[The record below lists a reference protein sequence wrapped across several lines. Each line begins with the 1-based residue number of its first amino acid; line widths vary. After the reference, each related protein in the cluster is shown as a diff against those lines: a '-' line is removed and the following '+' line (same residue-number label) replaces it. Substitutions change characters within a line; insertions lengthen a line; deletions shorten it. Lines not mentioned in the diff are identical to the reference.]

1 MGIHVIQSQ
10 RIDVLLQGVLASTS
24 QPSTHPL
31 QVLKAQHFIV
41 PSPAIEQW
49 LIQKLAEQ
57 QGMSANYQ
65 FHQRVRGF
73 QWYAYQQVLT
83 AHKEQVRKANIPR
96 LIFKWRVHQAL
107 QEFIQPDVMSIDS
120 SHPLHSIVQRIYDS
134 ADRLEQGIE
143 KQLKKQ
149 KMLYWVAEQVA
160 DLFSNYMVYRG
171 QCQRGC
177 ENMCTCP
184 NNWLAA
190 WGQGRALDI
199 EKYIAHKDKEV
210 SAFTLQQTQELE
222 RWQRWL
228 WQQHFHDD
236 FMQMQQIDELF
247 WQELEHPERQKKALA
262 RLPQQ
267 IVIFTLLDLPP
278 SQLQFLRRLG
288 QYIDVLI
295 LHYNPSQEYW

>member
-1 MGIHVIQSQ
+1 
-10 RIDVLLQGVLASTS
+10 
-24 QPSTHPL
+24 
-31 QVLKAQHFIV
+31 
-41 PSPAIEQW
+41 
-49 LIQKLAEQ
+49 
-57 QGMSANYQ
+57 
-65 FHQRVRGF
+65 
-73 QWYAYQQVLT
+73 QVLT

-190 WGQGRALDI
+190 WGQGRSLDI

-210 SAFTLQQTQELE
+210 SAFTL
-222 RWQRWL
+222 
-228 WQQHFHDD
+228 
-236 FMQMQQIDELF
+236 
-247 WQELEHPERQKKALA
+247 
-262 RLPQQ
+262 
-267 IVIFTLLDLPP
+267 
-278 SQLQFLRRLG
+278 
-288 QYIDVLI
+288 
-295 LHYNPSQEYW
+295 

>member
-24 QPSTHPL
+24 QASTHPL
-31 QVLKAQHFIV
+31 QVLKTQHFIV
-41 PSPAIEQW
+41 PSPAVEQW

-107 QEFIQPDVMSIDS
+107 HEFIQPDTMSIDT

-134 ADRLEQGIE
+134 ADRLEQGID
-143 KQLKKQ
+143 KQLKT

-160 DLFSNYMVYRG
+160 DLFSNYMIYRG

-177 ENMCTCP
+177 ENSCTCP
-184 NNWLAA
+184 ENWLSA

-199 EKYIAHKDKEV
+199 EKYIVQKDDEV
-210 SAFTLQQTQELE
+210 TAFALHQTEELE

-236 FMQMQQIDELF
+236 FCKCSKLTRCF
-247 WQELEHPERQKKALA
+247 GK
-262 RLPQQ
+262 
-267 IVIFTLLDLPP
+267 
-278 SQLQFLRRLG
+278 S
-288 QYIDVLI
+288 
-295 LHYNPSQEYW
+295 